1 MEKFAVIA
9 VILVALWVLIRLL
22 LTPMKWGWKL
32 LIHGI
37 SGVGCLWLLNLLSA
51 WTGIVFPIN
60 PVTAL
65 IAGGLGV
72 PGIAMLALVQMFL

>member
-1 MEKFAVIA
+1 MEKIV
-9 VILVALWVLIRLL
+9 VLILVVVGAWLLLRLL